1 VAAVNGEHSTW
12 YGGVGEFFRN
22 AFVGLAI
29 GGLFAVATLWIRKR
43 LGNPTLET
51 ALVLLLP
58 FTAFLAAEE
67 AHASGI
73 LAVVIASFSVSVNL
87 TLDPQHQYPGA
98 YLTRLQEDGVWPVLD
113 FLLETFVFA
122 YIGLQ
127 LKFVLADLAESEDPG
142 LVRTLVAA
150 GVLLVAAIVLR
161 LLGVYG
167 LFARW
172 AAGER
177 SRRRRLERHPE
188 LAERAK
194 RRERRPRRG
203 REPRFGAEPRRGG
216 AGFGGGQPLDPPTP
230 KETLLVGWTGMR
242 GLLTLAAAASIPE
255 LTKSHEPFPGRSAIQ
270 AIALIVTLG
279 TLLIQG
285 TTLRWMTRALKID
298 LTAERAAAATMHADG
313 RALIASMPGT
323 TDADF
328 DQQRAALGQAVAE
341 RRLDEETARRLV
353 EDVDLRQAA
362 RHTTD

>member
-1 VAAVNGEHSTW
+1 
-12 YGGVGEFFRN
+12 
-22 AFVGLAI
+22 
-29 GGLFAVATLWIRKR
+29 
-43 LGNPTLET
+43 
-51 ALVLLLP
+51 
-58 FTAFLAAEE
+58 
-67 AHASGI
+67 
-73 LAVVIASFSVSVNL
+73 VVIASFSVSVNL

-127 LKFVLADLAESEDPG
+127 LKFVLEDLAESEDPG

-161 LLGVYG
+161 LAGVYG

-172 AAGER
+172 AAEER

-188 LAERAK
+188 LAERLK
-194 RRERRPRRG
+194 RRGGRRPRRG
-203 REPRFGAEPRRGG
+203 PE
-216 AGFGGGQPLDPPTP
+216 PLDPPTA

-255 LTKSHEPFPGRSAIQ
+255 VTRSGEPFPGRSAIQ

-285 TTLRWMTRALKID
+285 TTLRWVSRLLKID
-298 LTAERAAAATMHADG
+298 LTAERAAADAMHADG
-313 RALIASMPGT
+313 RSIVASLPGT

-328 DQQRAALGQAVAE
+328 DSQRLALGTAVVE
-341 RRLDEETARRLV
+341 SRLDEETAKRLI